1 MFLYSA
7 AWADT
12 RRLSSSLALSAL
24 PHAPVRRA
32 QPGGRRR
39 RLAIG

>member
-7 AWADT
+7 AWADSHRIST
-12 RRLSSSLALSAL
+12 SLALSAL
-24 PHAPVRRA
+24 PHAPVRHGR
-32 QPGGRRR
+32 PGGRRR